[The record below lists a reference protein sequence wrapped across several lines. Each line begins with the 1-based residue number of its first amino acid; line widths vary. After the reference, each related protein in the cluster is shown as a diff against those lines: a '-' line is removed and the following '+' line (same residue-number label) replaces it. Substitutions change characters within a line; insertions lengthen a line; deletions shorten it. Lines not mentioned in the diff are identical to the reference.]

1 MIDLNLIPQV
11 IYNQMNEV
19 HTEEAILL
27 NNLEWTLN
35 NEPMDNDKILDI
47 LNEILGHT
55 KWHFENE
62 QLLMQEVKF
71 PAFAMHEEEH
81 IRVFNEMQRVISNW
95 QSTKNNSIL
104 NEYFLGTL
112 QEWLFMHIQ
121 TMDSITAQFIS
132 MHKRS

>member
-104 NEYFLGTL
+104 SEYFLGTL

>member
-19 HTEEAILL
+19 HTEEVILL
-27 NNLEWTLN
+27 NNLEQTLN

-47 LNEILGHT
+47 LNQILGHT

-71 PAFAMHEEEH
+71 PAFTMHEGEH

-104 NEYFLGTL
+104 SEYFLDTL